1 MLGVHRKEKRRRS
14 NNPRAFKNVRGNT
27 HATGTTLA
35 RSGTCACVLIANG
48 LGPLRGGPRNTPVR
62 RRLLRHTVQ
71 LGGSGGHLDD
81 GLDLHGESER
91 QCGHPD
97 GGPGRPADAVA
108 EGTDQ

>member
-1 MLGVHRKEKRRRS
+1 MLEVHGKEKRRRS

-35 RSGTCACVLIANG
+35 RSETCARDFVANS
-48 LGPLRGGPRNTPVR
+48 LNPLRVGLRRLPVR
-62 RRLLRHTVQ
+62 RRLLLHTVQ
-71 LGGSGGHLDD
+71 PGGSGGHLDD
-81 GLDLHGESER
+81 GLDLHGEPER

-97 GGPGRPADAVA
+97 GGPGRPTDAVA